1 MLPPALRP
9 MIVSGVRP
17 GALAQHF
24 LQCDR
29 AAMFFQEIAESL
41 VREVLQFNHSVFGQ
55 AVESILGWMIESN
68 ALANV
73 IGAACH

>member
-1 MLPPALRP
+1 
-9 MIVSGVRP
+9 
-17 GALAQHF
+17 
-24 LQCDR
+24 
-29 AAMFFQEIAESL
+29 MFFQEIAESL